1 MNIIN
6 AKYVY
11 GEDLLIAYLDLCGT
25 KYVYDNFDLNQQIE
39 RITRVISK
47 VLECI
52 DNSFGGRK
60 NSLYVHMYADSVVMA
75 EKERDSI
82 EKCAD
87 KFLELMLKLQ
97 YEILMAS
104 ESLAHSVNT
113 NTYVIEPP
121 FMPILSRSLIKRGEY
136 YGIITREL
144 QTDIEDVSS
153 NFSLVGGASIVE
165 MDRNLQGLPMG
176 TYIDNSIISELHIE
190 EDRLLNVKGSQIKF
204 VKPLKGFDSLRS
216 IFSTDIKNRPE
227 DIDTWCRRLTESTE
241 DKATFKSKLIP
252 WLDAVQCRRN
262 LIVRRKEN

>member
-1 MNIIN
+1 MSKMD
-6 AKYVY
+6 AKYIRRK
-11 GEDLLIAYLDLCGT
+11 DILIAYLDLCGT
-25 KYVYDNFDLNQQIE
+25 KYVYDNFDLDQQIE
-39 RITRVISK
+39 RIKIVISK

-52 DNSFGGRK
+52 DNSFGERK
-60 NSLYVHMYADSVVMA
+60 NSLYIHMYADSVVIA

-82 EKCAD
+82 KNCAD
-87 KFLELMLKLQ
+87 KLTELMLKLQ
-97 YEILMAS
+97 YEILIDS
-104 ESLAHSVNT
+104 ESLSHSVKANT
-113 NTYVIEPP
+113 HVIEPP